1 MEYQGEIMN
10 QNKSNIHLNIEEEKE
25 ILAAAIDQSSVGI
38 LMTDI
43 KGNIIYVNNA
53 IENMSGYKT
62 SELIGNNPSILKS
75 GLTKRETYK
84 KMWETIS
91 SGGIWN
97 GEQINKRKDGTLYYE
112 DSRITPIYNKNN
124 ELKYYLAVKHDI
136 TERKVLESRLQEIAI
151 RDGLTNAYNRRYLM
165 DRLYRIAD
173 NYKRVRKEFSIA
185 ILDIDHFK
193 SVNDKYG
200 HLAGDVVLVELVRII
215 NKTIRSYDILGRY
228 GGEEFILVLPDT
240 DKNEAYVIINRIL
253 NKIRN
258 HTIIYDNNNINI
270 TFSAGIA
277 GSSEIDIKSFNAEAL
292 INLADNR
299 LYNAKD
305 FGRDE
310 VII

>member
-1 MEYQGEIMN
+1 MKYQDKTMN
-10 QNKSNIHLNIEEEKE
+10 LNKYNIHLDIEEEKE
-25 ILAAAIDQSSVGI
+25 ILAAAIEQSSVGI

-43 KGNIIYVNNA
+43 EGNIIYVNNA

-62 SELIGNNPSILKS
+62 SELIGKTPSIIKS
-75 GLTKRETYK
+75 GLTKRETYT
-84 KMWETIS
+84 KMWQTIS
-91 SGGIWN
+91 NGGIWN

-112 DSRITPIYNKNN
+112 DSRITPIYNINN

-165 DRLYRIAD
+165 DRLYGIAD
-173 NYKRVRKEFSIA
+173 NYKRVGKEFSIA

-200 HLAGDVVLVELVRII
+200 HLAGDTVLVELVKII
-215 NKTIRSYDILGRY
+215 NEGIRSYDILGRY

-240 DKNEAYVIINRIL
+240 DKNEAYIIINRIL

-258 HTIIYDNNNINI
+258 HTIVYGNNNINI

-277 GSSEIDIKSFNAEAL
+277 GASEIDIKKFNAESL
-292 INLADNR
+292 IGLADSR

>member
-1 MEYQGEIMN
+1 MEYQGGIMN
-10 QNKSNIHLNIEEEKE
+10 QNKSNMYLNIEEEKE
-25 ILAAAIDQSSVGI
+25 ILAAAVEQSSVGI

-53 IENMSGYKT
+53 IENMSGYKV
-62 SELIGNNPSILKS
+62 SELIGRNPSILKS

-84 KMWETIS
+84 KMWKTIS
-91 SGGIWN
+91 NGEIWN
-97 GEQINKRKDGTLYYE
+97 GEQINKRKDGTLYFE
-112 DSRITPIYNKNN
+112 DSRITPIYNKNK

-136 TERKVLESRLQEIAI
+136 TERKALEGKLKEIAI
-151 RDGLTNAYNRRYLM
+151 RDCLTDAYNRSFLM
-165 DRLYRIAD
+165 ERLNQIVD
-173 NYKRVRKEFSIA
+173 NFKRVRKEFSIV

-193 SVNDKYG
+193 GVNDRYG
-200 HLAGDVVLVELVRII
+200 HLAGDMVLVELVQII

-228 GGEEFILVLPDT
+228 GGEEFVLVLPDT
-240 DKNEAYVIINRIL
+240 DKNEAYIIINRIL

-258 HTIIYDNNNINI
+258 HTTVYNNNNIKI

-277 GSSEIDIKSFNAEAL
+277 GSSEIDINKFNVESL
-292 INLADNR
+292 ISLADSR